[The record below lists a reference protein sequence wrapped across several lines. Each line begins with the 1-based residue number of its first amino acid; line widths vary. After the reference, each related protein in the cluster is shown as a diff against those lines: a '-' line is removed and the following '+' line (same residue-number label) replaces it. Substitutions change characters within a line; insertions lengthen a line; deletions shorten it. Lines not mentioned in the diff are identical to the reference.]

1 MLDVM
6 QCTYSIREATARF
19 GLRPARKRRRGRAQ
33 SGFTIIEL
41 MVVMVIVGVVA
52 VVGLPNLLRA
62 KVRAEMLGQVKM
74 MRQALAVSRI
84 NAIKS
89 GQPVAMSMQVGG
101 VSQVLVSWVDGNG
114 NEQLDTGERIVGQ
127 WPFRSQYTVWEDP
140 SNRLYKLAS
149 SNTGVLYLPTG
160 SAIVAEGTTSPS
172 GQGAAIIS
180 DINGNHIR
188 LRIQAGSGTVIQEL
202 KVTDIGAWAKNS
214 RQRRY

>member
-6 QCTYSIREATARF
+6 QCTHRVREVITGFCLGSR
-19 GLRPARKRRRGRAQ
+19 RKRSRGRAQ

-41 MVVMVIVGVVA
+41 MVVMVIIGVVA
-52 VVGLPNLLRA
+52 VIGLPNLLRA

-89 GQPVAMSMQVGG
+89 GQPVAVAMQGGG
-101 VSQVLVSWVDGNG
+101 VSQLLVAWVDENG
-114 NEQLDTGERIVGQ
+114 NEQQDTGERIVGQ

-149 SNTGVLYLPTG
+149 SRAGVLYLPTG

-188 LRIQAGSGTVIQEL
+188 LRIQAGSGTVIQEM
-202 KVTDIGAWAKNS
+202 KVPDSSVWDTNS
-214 RQRRY
+214 RHWRY

>member
-6 QCTYSIREATARF
+6 KCTNRIREAIARF
-19 GLRPARKRRRGRAQ
+19 GLRSCRRRARGRAQ

-41 MVVMVIVGVVA
+41 MVVMVIIGVVA
-52 VVGLPNLLRA
+52 VIGLPNLLRA

-89 GQPVAMSMQVGG
+89 GQPVAVAMQGGG
-101 VSQVLVSWVDGNG
+101 VSQLLVAWVDENG
-114 NEQLDTGERIVGQ
+114 NEQQDTGERIVGQ

-149 SNTGVLYLPTG
+149 SRAGVLYLPTG

-188 LRIQAGSGTVIQEL
+188 LRIQAGSGTVIQEM
-202 KVTDIGAWAKNS
+202 KVPDSSVWDTNS
-214 RQRRY
+214 RHWRY